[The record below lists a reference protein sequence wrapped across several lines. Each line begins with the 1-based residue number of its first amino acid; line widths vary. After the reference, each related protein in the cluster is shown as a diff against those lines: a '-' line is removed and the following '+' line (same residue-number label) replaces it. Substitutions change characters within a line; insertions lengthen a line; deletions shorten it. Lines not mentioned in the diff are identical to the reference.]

1 MIVNR
6 GEGQIGAAF
15 HAFENEF
22 WQLYFILGLF
32 LNHVSSFLDIFDPSH
47 FVDHFTLK

>member
-15 HAFENEF
+15 HAFENEY

-32 LNHVSSFLDIFDPSH
+32 LNHVDSFFGHFWSLP
-47 FVDHFTLK
+47 FVDHFT